1 MKHDIRERLETDVLL
16 ADGAMG
22 TLLVSRGAA
31 PESPRSPL
39 SIAQAGLVREVYD
52 DYVEAGTQIL
62 KTNTWDANRVK
73 LAKFDWADSLEKINR
88 TAVRLAHEAAAGEYV
103 LVAGDV
109 GPLGQLV
116 KPYGPLTKAMVREL
130 FSEQIRIL
138 LEEKV
143 DLLLLETFSS
153 TLEAIEAIRAARD
166 LSSEIPI
173 LASMTFLS
181 DGKTTFGTEVA
192 GAFARLEEAGADIL
206 GLNCTIGPQETLEV
220 FQRVVSQTSL
230 PVSVMPNAGY
240 PWNVSGR
247 TVYPATPDYFREV
260 ARDFVKAGAA
270 IVGGCCG
277 TTPAHVAA
285 MAKEVSGKRRTAV
298 ERVARAFVTAPAAP
312 ATEALETSVLK
323 RKLADPKALVVTVEI
338 EPPKGTDCSAALD
351 GAQLLRS
358 YGVDAVN
365 VTDNP
370 MARLRMSSI
379 AVAHM
384 IRHETGV
391 DTVFHFSP
399 RDRNVLG
406 IQSDLLGA
414 AGLGIKALLVVGGD
428 PLKIGDYPQ
437 GRHVGEVDT
446 LGLLRIVRGLNGGVD
461 LAGAPIGT
469 STTFAIACAA
479 NPAAPDLDV
488 EISKLNA
495 KIEAGATFAQT
506 QPVYDVAA
514 LDRFFA
520 RPEARAIPVLVGLI
534 PPKSLKQALYF
545 ANEVPGMV
553 VPEAILARMR
563 KAAEKG
569 PEFEAEEGLAIG
581 IELAAAI
588 AERARGIHLMPM
600 ARYEVVRRVL
610 EALPGRDAEA
620 RPSAAARDAAAKDAP
635 GGPS

>member
-1 MKHDIRERLETDVLL
+1 M
-16 ADGAMG
+16 
-22 TLLVSRGAA
+22 
-31 PESPRSPL
+31 
-39 SIAQAGLVREVYD
+39 
-52 DYVEAGTQIL
+52 
-62 KTNTWDANRVK
+62 
-73 LAKFDWADSLEKINR
+73 
-88 TAVRLAHEAAAGEYV
+88 
-103 LVAGDV
+103 AGDV

-143 DLLLLETFSS
+143 DLLLFETFSS
-153 TLEAIEAIRAARD
+153 RLEAIEAIKAARD
-166 LSSEIPI
+166 LSKEIPI
-173 LASMTFLS
+173 LASMTFLA
-181 DGKTTFGTEVA
+181 DGKTTFGTEVVEA
-192 GAFARLEEAGADIL
+192 LSALEEAGADVV
-206 GLNCTIGPQETLEV
+206 GMNCTIGPQETLEV
-220 FQRVVSQTSL
+220 FQKVVSRVGV
-230 PVSVMPNAGY
+230 PVAAMPNAGY

-260 ARDFVKAGAA
+260 ARLREGRRRDRRRLLRRRPPTSPPWRERSSERSRG
-270 IVGGCCG
+270 
-277 TTPAHVAA
+277 
-285 MAKEVSGKRRTAV
+285 RRTRRPGV
-298 ERVARAFVTAPAAP
+298 RLRPGDPGSRVARDLAA
-312 ATEALETSVLK
+312 EE
-323 RKLADPKALVVTVEI
+323 KARRPESARRHRGDRAA
-338 EPPKGTDCSAALD
+338 EGTDASAALD

-399 RDRNVLG
+399 RDRNVLS

-446 LGLLRIVRGLNGGVD
+446 LGLLRIVRGLNSGVD
-461 LAGAPIGT
+461 LAGSPIGT
-469 STTFAIACAA
+469 STSFAIACAA

-488 EISKLNA
+488 EISKLAA

-520 RPEARAIPVLVGLI
+520 RPEARLIPVLVGLI
-534 PPKSLKQALYF
+534 PPRNLKQALYF

-553 VPEAILARMR
+553 VPEAILNRMR
-563 KAAEKG
+563 RAAEKG
-569 PEFEAEEGLAIG
+569 PQFEAEEGLAIG
-581 IELAAAI
+581 IELAGAI

-600 ARYEVVRRVL
+600 ARYDVVQRVL
-610 EALPGRDAEA
+610 ASLPARGEPSSVAAGTGEGR
-620 RPSAAARDAAAKDAP
+620 
-635 GGPS
+635 

>member
-1 MKHDIRERLETDVLL
+1 MKHDIRERLKTEVLL

-138 LEEKV
+138 LEERV

-166 LSSEIPI
+166 LSKEIPI

-220 FQRVVSQTSL
+220 FQRVGSQTSL
-230 PVSVMPNAGY
+230 PVSAMPNAGY

-285 MAKEVSGKRRTAV
+285 MAKEVSGKRRAAV

-312 ATEALETSVLK
+312 EPEALETSVLK

-338 EPPKGTDCSAALD
+338 EPPKGTDCSVALE

-358 YGVDAVN
+358 FGVDAVN

-437 GRHVGEVDT
+437 GRAVGEVDT

-469 STTFAIACAA
+469 STAFAIACAA

-488 EISKLNA
+488 EISKLSA

-553 VPEAILARMR
+553 VPEAILVRMR
-563 KAAEKG
+563 KAAERG

-581 IELAAAI
+581 VELAAAI

-600 ARYEVVRRVL
+600 ARYEVVRKVL
-610 EALPGRDAEA
+610 ETLPGRGAEA
-620 RPSAAARDAAAKDAP
+620 RPSAVARDAAAKDAP
-635 GGPS
+635 GGAN